1 MPLNDSGRKCIA
13 LVVDDTPDTL
23 GMVSAALED
32 SGMTVL
38 VATDG
43 KAAIELTRRVEPD
56 VILMDAVMPGM
67 DGFQTC
73 RELKSGA
80 DPVTTPI
87 IFMTGLTEK
96 EHLLEGLA
104 SGGVDYITKPVVVE
118 ELIARLSTHIVNSR
132 LLQSARDALDS
143 SGRTVLAGDLNGHV
157 LWGSKKAID
166 FLKTTDATSRDISW
180 NKWIAEC
187 ANRPVSS
194 VQPFE
199 TEELTFQYIGMTAAP
214 EILIK
219 PMRRM
224 SHSKENVLAEAFD
237 LTPREAEVLYWLT
250 LGKTNCDISAILGLS
265 ARTVNKH
272 LEQIF
277 QKMGIDNRTSA
288 AVMADR
294 ILKRPAENL
303 NRWDSHGADF
313 VIHPVWEDGSCQH
326 HCRKRFVRGFRY

>member
-1 MPLNDSGRKCIA
+1 MALNEFGRKCIA
-13 LVVDDTPDTL
+13 LVVDDAPETL
-23 GMVSAALED
+23 GMVSAALEK

-43 KAAIELTRRVEPD
+43 RSAIELTRRVEPD

-67 DGFQTC
+67 DGFETC
-73 RELKSGA
+73 RELRFGA

-87 IFMTGLTEK
+87 VFMTGLTDK

-118 ELIARLSTHIVNSR
+118 ELIARLSTHIINSR
-132 LLQSARDALDS
+132 LLQSARDALDT
-143 SGRTVLAGDLNGHV
+143 SGRTVLACDPNGKV
-157 LWGSKKAID
+157 LWGSQKAIE
-166 FLKTTDATSRDISW
+166 FLNTTDAAALDASW
-180 NKWIAEC
+180 SKWVANC
-187 ANRPVSS
+187 ANRPVSAVS
-194 VQPFE
+194 PYE
-199 TEELTFQYIGMTAAP
+199 TNELTFQYIGMTSAP

-224 SHSKENVLAEAFD
+224 THSKENVLAEAFE

-250 LGKTNCDISAILGLS
+250 LGKTNRDISAILGLS

-294 ILKRPAENL
+294 VL
-303 NRWDSHGADF
+303 NSL
-313 VIHPVWEDGSCQH
+313 
-326 HCRKRFVRGFRY
+326 

>member
-96 EHLLEGLA
+96 EHLLEDLA

-118 ELIARLSTHIVNSR
+118 ELIAWLSTHIVNSR

-143 SGRTVLAGDLNGHV
+143 SGRTVLAYDLNGHV
-157 LWGSKKAID
+157 LWGSQKAID

-219 PMRRM
+219 PIRRM
-224 SHSKENVLAEAFD
+224 SHSKENVPAEAFD

-250 LGKTNCDISAILGLS
+250 LGKTNRDISAILGLS

-294 ILKRPAENL
+294 ILIAL
-303 NRWDSHGADF
+303 
-313 VIHPVWEDGSCQH
+313 
-326 HCRKRFVRGFRY
+326 

>member
-1 MPLNDSGRKCIA
+1 MTFNEFGRKCIA

-43 KAAIELTRRVEPD
+43 EAAIELTRRVEPD

-67 DGFQTC
+67 DGFETC
-73 RELKSGA
+73 RALKLGA

-104 SGGVDYITKPVVVE
+104 SGGVDYITKPVVIE

-132 LLQSARDALDS
+132 LLQSARDALDT
-143 SGRTVLAGDLNGHV
+143 SGRTVLACDLNGKV
-157 LWGSKKAID
+157 LWGSQKAID
-166 FLKTTDATSRDISW
+166 FLNTTDAATLGSSW
-180 NKWIAEC
+180 IKWIADC

-199 TEELTFQYIGMTAAP
+199 TDNLAFQYIGMTASP

-224 SHSKENVLAEAFD
+224 SQSREHVLAEAFD

-250 LGKTNCDISAILGLS
+250 LGKTNRDISAILVLS

-294 ILKRPAENL
+294 VL
-303 NRWDSHGADF
+303 NAF
-313 VIHPVWEDGSCQH
+313 
-326 HCRKRFVRGFRY
+326 

>member
-1 MPLNDSGRKCIA
+1 MPLNDHGRKCIA

-23 GMVSAALED
+23 GMVSAALEN
-32 SGMTVL
+32 SGITVL
-38 VATDG
+38 VATNG
-43 KAAIELTRRVEPD
+43 QSAIDLTRRVEPD
-56 VILMDAVMPGM
+56 VILMDAMMPGM
-67 DGFQTC
+67 DGFETC
-73 RELKSGA
+73 RALKFGT

-118 ELIARLSTHIVNSR
+118 ELLARLTTHIVNSR
-132 LLQSARDALDS
+132 LLQSARDALDT
-143 SGRTVLAGDLNGHV
+143 SGRSVLACDPDGTV
-157 LWGSKKAID
+157 LWGSQKA
-166 FLKTTDATSRDISW
+166 LDAVSQEDGATLGPSW
-180 NKWIAEC
+180 TAWIAQC
-187 ANRPVSS
+187 ASRPASS

-199 TEELTFQYIGMTAAP
+199 AGELTFQYVGMTAAP

-224 SHSKENVLAEAFD
+224 SDRKEDVLAAAFG

-250 LGKTNCDISAILGLS
+250 LGKTNRDISAILGLS

-272 LEQIF
+272 LEQVF

-294 ILKRPAENL
+294 VLNL
-303 NRWDSHGADF
+303 
-313 VIHPVWEDGSCQH
+313 P
-326 HCRKRFVRGFRY
+326 

>member
-87 IFMTGLTEK
+87 IFKTGLTEK

-143 SGRTVLAGDLNGHV
+143 SGRTVLACDLNGHV
-157 LWGSKKAID
+157 LWGSQKAID

-219 PMRRM
+219 PIRRM

-237 LTPREAEVLYWLT
+237 LTPRQAEVLYLLT
-250 LGKTNCDISAILGLS
+250 LGKTNRDIRAILGLS

-294 ILKRPAENL
+294 ILNAL
-303 NRWDSHGADF
+303 
-313 VIHPVWEDGSCQH
+313 
-326 HCRKRFVRGFRY
+326 

>member
-1 MPLNDSGRKCIA
+1 MALNDFGRKCIA

-23 GMVSAALED
+23 GMVSTALEQ
-32 SGMTVL
+32 SGITVL

-43 KAAIELTRRVEPD
+43 KSAIELTRRVEPD

-67 DGFQTC
+67 NGFETC
-73 RELKSGA
+73 RALKFGA
-80 DPVTTPI
+80 DPVTAPI

-118 ELIARLSTHIVNSR
+118 ELLARLSTHIVNSR
-132 LLQSARDALDS
+132 LIQSARDALDA
-143 SGRTVLAGDLNGHV
+143 SGRSVLACDPKGNVIWGSQKAIEFLNGNDEDM
-157 LWGSKKAID
+157 LDGMW
-166 FLKTTDATSRDISW
+166 KTWVAD
-180 NKWIAEC
+180 C
-187 ANRPVSS
+187 AQRPVSS

-199 TEELTFQYIGMTAAP
+199 AGELSFQYVGMTASG

-219 PMRRM
+219 PMRRV
-224 SHSKENVLAEAFD
+224 SSSKEDVLAQAFD

-250 LGKTNCDISAILGLS
+250 LGKTNRDISVILGLS

-294 ILKRPAENL
+294 VL
-303 NRWDSHGADF
+303 NAA
-313 VIHPVWEDGSCQH
+313 
-326 HCRKRFVRGFRY
+326 

>member
-1 MPLNDSGRKCIA
+1 MTLNDFGRKCIA

-43 KAAIELTRRVEPD
+43 KTAIELTRRVEPD
-56 VILMDAVMPGM
+56 VILMDAMMPGM
-67 DGFQTC
+67 DGFETC
-73 RELKSGA
+73 RALKFGA
-80 DPVTTPI
+80 HPVMTPI
-87 IFMTGLTEK
+87 VFMTGLTDK

-104 SGGVDYITKPVVVE
+104 SGGVDYITKPVVIE

-132 LLQSARDALDS
+132 LLQSARDALDT
-143 SGRTVLAGDLNGHV
+143 SGRSVLACDLNGQV
-157 LWGSKKAID
+157 LWGSQKAIE
-166 FLKTTDATSRDISW
+166 FMNTTNPAGLEPAW
-180 NKWIAEC
+180 YKWVADC

-199 TEELTFQYIGMTAAP
+199 TRELTFQYIGMTAAP
-214 EILIK
+214 EILVK
-219 PMRRM
+219 PMRRI
-224 SHSKENVLAEAFD
+224 STRRENVLAEAFQI
-237 LTPREAEVLYWLT
+237 TPREAEVLYWLT
-250 LGKTNCDISAILGLS
+250 LGKTNRDISAILDLS

-272 LEQIF
+272 LEQVF

-294 ILKRPAENL
+294 VL
-303 NRWDSHGADF
+303 NSL
-313 VIHPVWEDGSCQH
+313 
-326 HCRKRFVRGFRY
+326 

>member
-13 LVVDDTPDTL
+13 LVVDDTSDTL
-23 GMVSAALED
+23 GMVSAALEG

-56 VILMDAVMPGM
+56 VILMDAMMPGM

-80 DPVTTPI
+80 DPVNTPI

-104 SGGVDYITKPVVVE
+104 SGGIDYITKPVVVE

-294 ILKRPAENL
+294 ILNAL
-303 NRWDSHGADF
+303 
-313 VIHPVWEDGSCQH
+313 
-326 HCRKRFVRGFRY
+326 

>member
-1 MPLNDSGRKCIA
+1 MTLNEFGRKCIA

-43 KAAIELTRRVEPD
+43 EAAIELTRRVEPD

-67 DGFQTC
+67 DGFETC
-73 RELKSGA
+73 RALKLGA

-104 SGGVDYITKPVVVE
+104 SGGVDYITKPVVIE

-143 SGRTVLAGDLNGHV
+143 SGRTVLACDLNGKV
-157 LWGSKKAID
+157 LWGSQKAID
-166 FLKTTDATSRDISW
+166 FLNSADAATLGPSW
-180 NKWIAEC
+180 TKWIADC

-199 TEELTFQYIGMTAAP
+199 TDKLTFQYIGMTASP

-219 PMRRM
+219 PMRRV
-224 SHSKENVLAEAFD
+224 SQSKEHVLAEAFD

-250 LGKTNCDISAILGLS
+250 LGKTNRDISAILVLS

-294 ILKRPAENL
+294 VL
-303 NRWDSHGADF
+303 NAF
-313 VIHPVWEDGSCQH
+313 
-326 HCRKRFVRGFRY
+326 

>member
-23 GMVSAALED
+23 GMVSAALEG

-294 ILKRPAENL
+294 ILNAL
-303 NRWDSHGADF
+303 
-313 VIHPVWEDGSCQH
+313 
-326 HCRKRFVRGFRY
+326 